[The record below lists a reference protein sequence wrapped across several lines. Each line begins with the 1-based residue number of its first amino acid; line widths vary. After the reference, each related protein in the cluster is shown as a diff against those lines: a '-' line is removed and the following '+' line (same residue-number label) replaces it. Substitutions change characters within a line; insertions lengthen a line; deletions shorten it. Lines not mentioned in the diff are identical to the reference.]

1 MSDLTLLATSQEYN
15 SNPDIELIKLYFNQY
30 GDCFIET
37 EALRQEAMD
46 TSEESLNAAGNI
58 YTYIKDGF
66 YEVPGSIIQDRYTSF
81 MEE

>member
-1 MSDLTLLATSQEYN
+1 MDELALLATSHEF
-15 SNPDIELIKLYFNQY
+15 SDSDRALVKLYVNQY

-37 EALRQEAMD
+37 EAVRQENLD
-46 TSEESLNAAGNI
+46 TGEESLDSAGNI
-58 YTYIKDGF
+58 YVYIKDGF